1 MATEKL
7 ITAEEAAVAEKL
19 LLDSDNFGNYWDE
32 KTFDNEVVVDG
43 TFTIAE
49 LEAIIL
55 LKRYHIQQ
63 QGS

>member
-7 ITAEEAAVAEKL
+7 ITDEEKDAAENL
-19 LLDSDNFGNYWDE
+19 LYSSDERGNYWDE
-32 KTFDNEVVVDG
+32 TTFDDLTVVDG
-43 TFTIAE
+43 RFTIAE

-55 LKRYHIQQ
+55 LRRYHIQQ

>member
-7 ITAEEAAVAEKL
+7 ITVEEKEAAEKL
-19 LLDSDNFGNYWDE
+19 LYGSDEMGNYWDE
-32 KTFDNEVVVDG
+32 LTFDDLTVVDG
-43 TFTIAE
+43 KFTIAE

-63 QGS
+63 QGL

>member
-7 ITAEEAAVAEKL
+7 ITAEEVATAEKL

-32 KTFDNEVVVDG
+32 KTFDAETVVDG